1 MRATRRWL
9 PCGAMTEADSSGWRW
24 WTLVALCAATF
35 MLLVDVTVVQV
46 ALPTIQRAF
55 HSGFTDLEW
64 VIDAYALSLAS
75 VILTCGALAD
85 RFGRKRVF
93 IVGLVVFTVAS
104 LLCGVAQSTEV
115 LIWSRALQG
124 LGGGAMFATGLA
136 LIGQTYHGHDRGR
149 AIAAWGATVGAA
161 VAVGPLVGGLLTD
174 TLGWRWIFF
183 VNVPIGIATV
193 ALAAY
198 KMVNIGDPDAKRLD
212 IAGLVTFAGALFL
225 LILGLLRGNDDGWG
239 SPTILALFAG
249 SALLAIA
256 FIVAERMQERP
267 MLDLSLFRKRGFV
280 GVSLATFAIGAGMFA
295 MYPYITLYLQN
306 DLGYSPLAGGVR
318 LLPSTVLLFIVP
330 LVTRSVVERFPPG
343 AVLGF
348 GMFVTGVGH
357 RFDGESLDRVD
368 LDAPDSRA
376 SAHRFWHRHRQPRD
390 RQDRAGGGGAPAG
403 RHGLGH
409 QQHIPDRWAG
419 HRSRRPGRDLPTP
432 GDQRSGESRSSGRTR
447 LNPGKDD
454 RVRRHPRSRSPRPA

>member
-1 MRATRRWL
+1 MSS
-9 PCGAMTEADSSGWRW
+9 ADSGGWRW

-46 ALPTIQRAF
+46 ALPTIQRDL

-85 RFGRKRVF
+85 RYGRKRVF
-93 IVGLVVFTVAS
+93 IVGVVVFTAAS
-104 LLCGVAQSTEV
+104 FACGLAPTTGV
-115 LIWSRALQG
+115 LIWARALQG
-124 LGGGAMFATGLA
+124 LGGGAMFATSLA
-136 LIGQTYHGHDRGR
+136 LIGQTYQGPDRGR
-149 AIAAWGATVGAA
+149 AIAAWGSTVGAA
-161 VAVGPLVGGLLTD
+161 VATGPLVGGLLTD

-193 ALAAY
+193 ALAAA

-225 LILGLLRGNDDGWG
+225 MILGLLRGNDDGWG
-239 SPTILALFAG
+239 STTILALFAG

-256 FIVAERMQERP
+256 FIVAELRQERP

-318 LLPSTVLLFIVP
+318 LLPSTVLLFMVP
-330 LVTRSVVERFPPG
+330 LATRSVVERFPPG

-348 GMFVTGVGH
+348 GMLVTSVGI
-357 RFDGESLDRVD
+357 
-368 LDAPDSRA
+368 A
-376 SAHRFWHRHRQPRD
+376 SMANLSTGSSWTHLIPGLLLTGF
-390 RQDRAGGGGAPAG
+390 GIGIVNPAIAKI
-403 RHGLGH
+403 GLGVVE
-409 QQHIPDRWAG
+409 P
-419 HRSRRPGRDLPTP
+419 
-432 GDQRSGESRSSGRTR
+432 QRSGMASGISNTFRIGGLARVSPRWARSSSIR
-447 LNPGKDD
+447 
-454 RVRRHPRSRSPRPA
+454 